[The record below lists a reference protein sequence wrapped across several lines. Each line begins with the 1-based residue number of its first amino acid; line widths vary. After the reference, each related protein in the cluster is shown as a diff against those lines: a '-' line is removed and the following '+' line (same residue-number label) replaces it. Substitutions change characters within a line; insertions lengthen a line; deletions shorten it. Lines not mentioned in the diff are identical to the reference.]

1 MVFPREE
8 DLPCHCWRE
17 CGTGPHELQKLL
29 TEICYHSESE
39 HYQGME
45 IRISARL
52 GFICSVLLIL
62 IHCVHGA
69 PTCSQE
75 QFRCGNGKCITSRWV
90 CDDADDCG
98 DGSDELLQSCRER
111 SCLPGQFSCGG
122 RLNQCVSTS
131 WHCDGKADCENGAD
145 ELGCALKNCTD
156 GEFRCRSGQCV
167 SQAFVCD
174 EDSDCDDASD
184 EESCPVPTCSPGS
197 FQCNNS
203 VCVPRLWACDGD
215 ADCADGSDE
224 WLQNCPAGSGPKPQ
238 PACRGHEF
246 LCGSGEC
253 VHASW
258 RCDGASDCNDHS
270 DEHNCTSPTCRPDE
284 FLCNDGVCI
293 PGQRQCD
300 GNPDCR
306 DQSDE
311 MDCVTVNRCEQPSRF
326 KCRSG
331 ECISADQVCDGQKNC
346 IDSSDEPVKD
356 CNTNECLV
364 NNGSCSH
371 TCRDLKIGY
380 ECLCPTGFHLINRTH
395 CEDVDEC
402 LDADRCS
409 QICVNLPG
417 SFKCDCNEGFEL
429 DHMTKDCKA
438 LTGSG
443 AFLLFS
449 TRHEVRKM
457 ALGSR
462 EYTSVIRQQKNVVAL
477 DVDIPNDRIFWSDV
491 SQKKIYSAATA
502 DPAHQTTV
510 IDSQISRPE
519 GLAVDWIHG
528 NIYWT
533 DGELQTISVATADGG
548 KRKTLISDALQNPRA
563 IVVDPQHNFMFW
575 TDWGESARIEK
586 SGLNGADRTALVTN
600 NIVWPNG
607 ITLDVLNQRLYW
619 VDSKLHTLSSIGV
632 NGDGRHTLIYDQQK
646 LPHPLALAVFEE
658 KVFWTDVSNSG
669 IWSANRMT
677 GRNITA
683 VAEHVQS
690 PEDIVLHHSLKQPT
704 GRNWCKDSGLV
715 NGGCAFLCLPAPQIN
730 THSPKYTCVCPDHMT
745 LGEDMRTCVS
755 GPSATAPPQVT
766 PRTASRTSQ
775 PSQHQSGD
783 ATQTGSR
790 RGADAEHEP
799 VSSPSQHPSVLFIA
813 FPIVAVCLLAFAGV
827 LVWRHWRVK
836 NTNTIHF
843 SNPVYQKT
851 TDDTV
856 HIFRS
861 PSLDGYSHP
870 SCQMTSV
877 DEDAA

>member
-1 MVFPREE
+1 
-8 DLPCHCWRE
+8 
-17 CGTGPHELQKLL
+17 
-29 TEICYHSESE
+29 
-39 HYQGME
+39 ME

-52 GFICSVLLIL
+52 GFICSVLLL
-62 IHCVHGA
+62 HSVHGTSA
-69 PTCSQE
+69 AVCSQE

-98 DGSDELLQSCRER
+98 DGSDELPEACREKT
-111 SCLPGQFSCGG
+111 CLPSQFTCGS
-122 RLNQCVSTS
+122 LNQCVSMR
-131 WHCDGKADCENGAD
+131 WRCDGKSDCENGAD
-145 ELGCALKNCTD
+145 EQGCVLKNCTD
-156 GEFRCRSGQCV
+156 EEFRCRSGQCV
-167 SQAFVCD
+167 SQSFVCD
-174 EDSDCDDASD
+174 EDSDCDDGSD
-184 EESCPVPTCSPGS
+184 EASCPVPTCTPAA

-203 VCVPRLWACDGD
+203 VCVPQLWACDGD
-215 ADCADGSDE
+215 ADCTDGSDE
-224 WLQNCPAGSGPKPQ
+224 WPQNCPSGTGQKQ
-238 PACRGHEF
+238 ESTCRNQDF

-253 VHASW
+253 IHSSW
-258 RCDGASDCNDHS
+258 RCDGGFDCTDRS
-270 DEHNCTSPTCRPDE
+270 DEVNCTAPTCRPDE
-284 FLCNDGVCI
+284 FLCKDGSCI
-293 PGQRQCD
+293 PGMRQCD

-311 MDCVTVNRCEQPSRF
+311 MDCVTVNTCNGPNRF

-331 ECISADQVCDGQKNC
+331 ECISTDRVCDGHRDC
-346 IDSSDEPVKD
+346 YDWSDEPIKD

-364 NNGSCSH
+364 KNGSCSH
-371 TCRDLKIGY
+371 MCNDLKIGY
-380 ECLCPTGFHLINRTH
+380 ECLCPAGFHLINRTH

-402 LDADRCS
+402 ADTDTCS
-409 QICVNLPG
+409 QICINLPG

-438 LTGSG
+438 ITGSG

-462 EYTSVIRQQKNVVAL
+462 EYTSLIRQQKNVVAL
-477 DVDIPNDRIFWSDV
+477 DVDIPKDRIFWSDL
-491 SQKKIYSAATA
+491 SQKKIYSAAAA
-502 DPAHQTTV
+502 DSTHPSTV

-533 DGELQTISVATADGG
+533 DGELQTISVATADGS
-548 KRKTLISDALQNPRA
+548 KRKTLISDGLQNPRA
-563 IVVDPQHNFMFW
+563 IVVDLQRNFMFW

-586 SGLNGADRTALVTN
+586 SGLNGADRTPLVTN

-607 ITLDVLNQRLYW
+607 ITLDVLNRRLYW

-632 NGDGRHTLIYDQQK
+632 NGDGRHTLICDQQK

-658 KVFWTDVSNSG
+658 KVFWTDVSNGG

-677 GRNITA
+677 GQDITA
-683 VAEHVQS
+683 VAEHLQS

-704 GRNWCKDSGLV
+704 GKDWCRETV
-715 NGGCAFLCLPAPQIN
+715 NGGCEFLCLPAPLIN
-730 THSPKYTCVCPDHMT
+730 GRSPKYTCACPDHMT
-745 LGEDMRTCVS
+745 LGADTRKCVS
-755 GPSATAPPQVT
+755 APNATALPQATTRTAPGPSPTATRAALT
-766 PRTASRTSQ
+766 Y
-775 PSQHQSGD
+775 QHQSGD
-783 ATQTGSR
+783 TRQTGSR
-790 RGADAEHEP
+790 RGSDAEHEP
-799 VSSPSQHPSVLFIA
+799 VSSPSQHPTVLYVA
-813 FPIVAVCLLAFAGV
+813 LPILAVCLLAFGGMF
-827 LVWRHWRVK
+827 VWRQWRVK

-870 SCQMTSV
+870 SCQMVSM